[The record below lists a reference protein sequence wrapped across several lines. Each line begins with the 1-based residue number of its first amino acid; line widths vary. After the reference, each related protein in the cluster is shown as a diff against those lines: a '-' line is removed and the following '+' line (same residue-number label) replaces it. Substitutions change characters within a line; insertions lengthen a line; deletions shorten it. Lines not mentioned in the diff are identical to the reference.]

1 VADPT
6 DLAQRIRA
14 DVAERG
20 LRPGDR
26 LPSERALA
34 ERLGVSRTALREA
47 TRRLV
52 DLGIVEPRRG
62 AGTYLSG
69 PDLEELMV
77 VRRSLEPLA
86 AELAAHR
93 ADEAERGRLTELLA
107 KLRAALPRPRRFAEL
122 DLEFHR
128 SVAVASHNRVLLKCL
143 DDLEEMLSASRAR
156 TAGDPSTRRATLAH
170 LERLT
175 AEVIAGHADGAA
187 QAMRTHLDRVGS
199 PNPE

>member
-1 VADPT
+1 VADCT
-6 DLAQRIRA
+6 DLAERVRA

-20 LRPGDR
+20 LRAGDR

-62 AGTYLSG
+62 AGTYLLG

-86 AELAAHR
+86 AELAAQH
-93 ADEAERGRLTELLA
+93 ADETDRARLTALLA
-107 KLRAALPRPRRFAEL
+107 KLRGALQRPRRFAEL

-128 SVAVASHNRVLLKCL
+128 AVAVASHNRVLLRCL
-143 DDLEEMLSASRAR
+143 DDLEEMLAASRAR

-170 LERLT
+170 LERLS
-175 AEVIAGHADGAA
+175 AEIIAGHGDEAA
-187 QAMRTHLDRVGS
+187 QAMRAHLDRVGS